1 MGFIIAY
8 NRFFKVTFSE
18 ESGLS
23 TLKEFRF
30 FVTKKTQRLFNN
42 YKLVFR
48 PESHGFEVYYRS
60 SPLIPISE
68 KICFTFGFSIS
79 AGRFFENY
87 GLVNSGEGN
96 TEVCQP
102 GLCFNNLK
110 EDGAIIKTSPSSIVA
125 DGSGLNERVSAA
137 DTCKIHR
144 QTFKVFNSAKE
155 TVPDNYKLKHKYD
168 SSIQQTVPVVRN
180 AGIETITTTINPVEA
195 GENYIDRPGPYLLES
210 GTEPPVTQ
218 SVYLNN
224 ELGQKSVR
232 GVIDIY
238 WDASQNSVADPQKG
252 QEYKITFKPK

>member
-18 ESGLS
+18 GNSES
-23 TLKEFRF
+23 TLDGFRF
-30 FVTKKTQRLFNN
+30 FATKESQRLFND

-48 PESHGFEVYYRS
+48 PETNGFEVYYCS
-60 SPLIPISE
+60 SPLIPISK
-68 KICFTFGFSIS
+68 KICFTFGFLIPR
-79 AGRFFENY
+79 GRFFEKY
-87 GLVNSGEGN
+87 GLVNSGEDD
-96 TEVCQP
+96 TEIYQP

-125 DGSGLNERVSAA
+125 GGSGLNERVSAA
-137 DTCKIHR
+137 DTCRIHR
-144 QTFKVFNSAKE
+144 QTFKVFDSTKE
-155 TVPDNYKLKHKYD
+155 TVPENYILKHKYD
-168 SSIQQTVPVVRN
+168 SSIQQSIPVN
-180 AGIETITTTINPVEA
+180 QDAEIETIITTINPVDA

-224 ELGQKSVR
+224 ELGQRSVR